1 MARYFP
7 KVIGLL
13 ERLGAILSL
22 YNEYEQLIAN
32 EPRFKLALTAV
43 YRDVLTLLQ
52 KADQALKR
60 KGITVLFR
68 SIWTTFESE
77 FNGGLQ
83 KLALHSSVLEAETTL
98 AHRKYVHTALKP
110 VVAHVERSSVTIM
123 DQPQRRTIMTWLNA
137 VDAASDLV
145 QHSRRRITGTGLWL
159 VQESKFVQWH
169 TSDKSSIL
177 WLHGVPGAGKTVLCT
192 SVVNSLRELYAEP
205 QAAIAFFFF
214 DRLDQKKRTES
225 SLVASMLAQ
234 ICAQSQNLPVPVTV
248 AFEQAALYGRD
259 SLCPADL
266 PTSLLTSV
274 IEGLGDLYLVVD
286 GLDECEDSTSI
297 ISTLQELV
305 EACSG
310 VHILISSRKTPS
322 IQRKLSTNL
331 SIAIDATRTEQDI
344 KIYLAAVR
352 DHLPTSDA
360 AWLELISRRVIER
373 SHGMFLFAHLIM
385 QSLLKSSS
393 PAELTGQLEELPS
406 GLTAFYNKH
415 LEKLS
420 RETATR
426 QQLARKLL
434 LWVCYAQRPLNW
446 AELQVALV
454 DGEISSGQTLPFKA
468 AVLELGSPFVVYDEL
483 SDRFNLQ
490 HLSMR
495 DFLVAEMAKE
505 SVDMSFFTQAETEAE
520 SQLAYV
526 CLSQV
531 LAASGRS
538 HPEALTDYATM
549 FWCDH
554 LLVSQLSID
563 LLGLLTTFNGDE
575 AIRQWW
581 IRNMLRLGH
590 NGFSLQKIF
599 KLQSDLN
606 AWLRLNDSTSQPE
619 QAFVQIDWCKDVV
632 HILVDAQE
640 DSNTSIRLTYFE
652 KIMVVR
658 DLARLLTQSKR
669 LDEGILW
676 LTDAY
681 ASLSHRKAVELV
693 WISNSLAILYDQQGE
708 THRSLCTQQQ
718 ALSIQTAEL
727 GPDHLETI
735 NTVNELGRIY
745 RHLGD
750 YDNAAKMHHKAL
762 AVLEARLPEPEEH
775 LEVMWTIATLART
788 YRKQGRFPEALAL
801 FERAHRTRAKVLGP
815 THPHTLWILGDI
827 GATYQDMGL
836 LTNAEDSYRRAL
848 EGRQNVLGLNHP
860 DTLWSINNY
869 GIILERIG
877 RRDEALDL
885 QRRALSGQREVLGH
899 EHKHTIW
906 TLEAV
911 RRLRRM
917 DQSNMLIDCDEG

>member
-7 KVIGLL
+7 KIIGLL
-13 ERLGAILSL
+13 ERLGATLSL
-22 YNEYEQLIAN
+22 YDEYEQLITN

-52 KADQALKR
+52 KADQALRR

-98 AHRKYVHTALKP
+98 AHRKYIHTALKP
-110 VVAHVERSSVTIM
+110 VVAHVERSSVSIM
-123 DQPQRRTIMTWLNA
+123 DQSQRRTIMTWLNA

-145 QHSRRRITGTGLWL
+145 QHSRRRTTGTGLWL
-159 VQESKFVQWH
+159 AQENKFIQWH

-192 SVVNSLRELYAEP
+192 TAVNSLRELYAEP
-205 QAAIAFFFF
+205 QTAIAFFFF
-214 DRLDQKKRTES
+214 DRLDQEKRKES

-234 ICAQSQNLPVPVTV
+234 ICAQSQALPVPVTV
-248 AFEQAALYGRD
+248 AFEQASLYGRD

-266 PTSLLTSV
+266 PTSLLKSV
-274 IEGLGDLYLVVD
+274 IEGLRNLYLVVD
-286 GLDECEDSTSI
+286 GLDECEDSTGI

-310 VHILISSRKTPS
+310 VYILISSRRTPS

-331 SIAIDATRTEQDI
+331 CIAIDATRTEQDI
-344 KIYLAAVR
+344 KIYLAAVK

-360 AWLELISRRVIER
+360 AWLDLIARRVMER
-373 SHGMFLFAHLIM
+373 SHGMFLFARLIM
-385 QSLLKSSS
+385 QSLSRSSS
-393 PAELTGQLEELPS
+393 PAELTRQLEELPS

-415 LEKLS
+415 LERLS

-454 DGEISSGQTLPFKA
+454 DGEVSSGQTLPFKA

-495 DFLVAEMAKE
+495 EFLVAEMAKE
-505 SVDMSFFTQAETEAE
+505 SADMTFFTQAETE
-520 SQLAYV
+520 SHLAYV

-531 LAASGRS
+531 LVASGRS
-538 HPEALTDYATM
+538 HSEALADYATM
-549 FWCDH
+549 FWCEH
-554 LLVSQLSID
+554 LLVSRLSMD
-563 LLGLLTTFNGDE
+563 LLELLTTFNGDE

-581 IRNMLRLGH
+581 MRNMLRLGH

-606 AWLRLNDSTSQPE
+606 IWIRLNDSSAQPE
-619 QAFVQIDWCKDVV
+619 QAFVEIDWCKDVI

-640 DSNTSIRLTYFE
+640 DNDTSIRLTYFE
-652 KIMVVR
+652 RIMVVR

-669 LDEGILW
+669 LDEGISW

-708 THRSLCTQQQ
+708 THKSLSTQQQ

-727 GPDHLETI
+727 GPDHLKTI

-750 YDNAAKMHHKAL
+750 YDNAAKMHQKAL

-775 LEVMWTIATLART
+775 LEVIWTIATLART
-788 YRKQGRFPEALAL
+788 YRKQGRSSEALAL
-801 FERAHRTRAKVLGP
+801 FERAHRTRSKVLGP

-836 LTNAEDSYRRAL
+836 LNNAEDNYRRAL
-848 EGRQNVLGLNHP
+848 ESRQNVLGIKHP
-860 DTLWSINNY
+860 DTLWSINSY
-869 GIILERIG
+869 GIILERLG
-877 RRDEALDL
+877 RRNEALDL
-885 QRRALSGQREVLGH
+885 HRRALSGQREVLGY

-906 TLEAV
+906 TLEVV
-911 RRLRRM
+911 RRLNTNASEQHV
-917 DQSNMLIDCDEG
+917 D